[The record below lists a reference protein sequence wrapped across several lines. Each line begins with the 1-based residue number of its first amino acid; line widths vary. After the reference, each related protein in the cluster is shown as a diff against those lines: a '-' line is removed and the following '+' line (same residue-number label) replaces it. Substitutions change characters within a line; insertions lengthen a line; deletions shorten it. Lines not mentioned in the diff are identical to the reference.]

1 MTDAKDGRADQ
12 PGGRARRDRPDH
24 ADHPGADVI
33 IQVTD
38 GNLALSGRPVL
49 RGINLTV
56 RRGEVVAIL
65 GSNGSGKSTLV
76 RGSLGLLPWS
86 SGDVRL
92 FDTPLPRFRDWQ
104 RVGYVPQL
112 MTATSGVPAT
122 VGEVVASGR
131 LSRRR
136 LLLPMRPADREAV
149 RRAIGAVDLLDRR
162 SDALSQLSGGQQ
174 HRVLIARALAVEPD
188 LFVLDEPNAGV
199 DHSSQVGLVETLRP
213 LVAAGTTVLL
223 VLHELGPLAAL
234 IDRVVLL
241 RDGRMVYDGAP
252 PDDVSLEEFHTHH
265 HPDRV
270 VDTVPMRSGWDL

>member
-1 MTDAKDGRADQ
+1 MTNEPAGRAHE
-12 PGGRARRDRPDH
+12 PGGRARRDHHDTSE
-24 ADHPGADVI
+24 ADAI

-38 GNLALSGRPVL
+38 GNLSLGGRPVL
-49 RGINLTV
+49 RGINLSV

-86 SGDVRL
+86 AGDARL

-122 VGEVVASGR
+122 VHEVVASGR
-131 LSRRR
+131 LSHRR
-136 LLLPMRPADREAV
+136 LLVPMRSADRQAV
-149 RRAIGAVDLLDRR
+149 RAALDAVDLLNRR

-199 DHSSQVGLVETLRP
+199 DHASQVGLVETLRP
-213 LVAAGTTVLL
+213 LVAAGTTVML

-241 RDGRMVYDGAP
+241 RDGRVVYDGEP

-265 HPDRV
+265 HHDQV
-270 VDTVPMRSGWDL
+270 IDTVPMRSGWDL